1 MTVLGA
7 AVIGVLFV
15 HTASAY
21 RFSSTSYTIDASVAN
36 GFGGQN
42 SSSSYS
48 LISSGGENVIGNGT
62 GGTYKLGM
70 GYVAQLPYS
79 LQLTFQPSGLAGYWP
94 FEEPSGTATYDQS
107 AAANQATLTTQTFTT
122 GKIGGGLLLTGTAAS
137 ATVVNSTAYDFQS
150 SDFTVEYWHKPSSG
164 ATAQDIMGKWEAGVG
179 GFAVTYA
186 NGVPLMFLNNINVY
200 RYCTATTVGVWSHI
214 AFVKSGTSLNCY
226 VNGVL
231 ANGAASGTPP
241 ANIGSTTQPFKFGVS
256 RYGTAV
262 ADPIDEVKLYTR
274 ALTANELVVA
284 YNAGM
289 AGTMG
294 GVSLGTILPG
304 VSNSVTA
311 DAIVQTD
318 ASGYS
323 LAINQ
328 NQNLTSGSY
337 TIPAVSGSIAAPA
350 SWTEGTTKGLGFTL
364 TATNATAIPGI
375 WNSGNSYAAFPGTAT
390 TFYTRT
396 GKPTA
401 ADYLTLKLR
410 ADVPTTQIATTTP
423 YSNTLTLTGTITP

>member
-1 MTVLGA
+1 
-7 AVIGVLFV
+7 
-15 HTASAY
+15 
-21 RFSSTSYTIDASVAN
+21 
-36 GFGGQN
+36 
-42 SSSSYS
+42 
-48 LISSGGENVIGNGT
+48 
-62 GGTYKLGM
+62 M

-94 FEEPSGTATYDQS
+94 FEEPSGTVTYDQS
-107 AAANQATLTTQTFTT
+107 ATANQATLTTQTFTA
-122 GKIGGGLLLTGTAAS
+122 GKVGGALLLTGTAAS
-137 ATVVNSTAYDFQS
+137 AMVVNSTAYDFQS

-200 RYCTATTVGVWSHI
+200 RYCTATTVGAWSHI

-256 RYGTAV
+256 RYGAAV

-274 ALTANELVVA
+274 VLTANELVAA
-284 YNAGM
+284 YNAGL

-294 GVSLGTILPG
+294 GLSLGTILPG